1 MEEVTSMVADLTRQC
16 KELEQHNALLEVELA
31 RKQAFWQELGLIMAE
46 DQEEHERAI
55 RATRRKLRRLKR
67 RLAERQR
74 FADAQR
80 EAAQGRVVL
89 DVGGTRF
96 TTTLSTLGD
105 SVLAALFYGR
115 QDLDETVDDD
125 GAVFIDRDPQ
135 AFAHI
140 LQWLRTGV
148 VPLVHDAAQRKTLIL
163 EAVHYGLDQLTSELE
178 LQAKHEEEVDNEK
191 QKQQKKKRRGKS
203 RRKVGWVK
211 VTNAQFLDLVNRPPH
226 GGLKFNGCDLRGFDF
241 HAMHLRRANFH
252 RCDLTGVDLRHA
264 KLNGAC
270 LVECCLRDANLSGA
284 QPFPAV
290 AHIHLRC

>member
-1 MEEVTSMVADLTRQC
+1 MRRRLLTRQC

-178 LQAKHEEEVDNEK
+178 
-191 QKQQKKKRRGKS
+191 
-203 RRKVGWVK
+203 
-211 VTNAQFLDLVNRPPH
+211 AQFLDLVNRPPH